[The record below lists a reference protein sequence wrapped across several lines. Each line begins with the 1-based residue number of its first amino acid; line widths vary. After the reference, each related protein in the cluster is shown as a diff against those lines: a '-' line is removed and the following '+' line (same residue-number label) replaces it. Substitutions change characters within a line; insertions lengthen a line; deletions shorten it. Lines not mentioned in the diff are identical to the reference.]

1 MESFCLGLRSLL
13 DPQQIIELAKEIEA
27 GDPIDWSDL
36 PLHRD
41 AVYNMLGLAVLER
54 AANEPDP
61 RLRETIL
68 LASIVKLTVENF
80 VLEMRLR
87 HK

>member
-1 MESFCLGLRSLL
+1 MH
-13 DPQQIIELAKEIEA
+13 DVDQIIELAKDIEA
-27 GDPIDWSDL
+27 GDPIDWSGL

-41 AVYNMLGLAVLER
+41 AVYKMLGLSVLER
-54 AANEPDP
+54 IENEQDL

-68 LASIVKLTVENF
+68 MASLVKLTVENF
-80 VLEMRLR
+80 VLEMRNL